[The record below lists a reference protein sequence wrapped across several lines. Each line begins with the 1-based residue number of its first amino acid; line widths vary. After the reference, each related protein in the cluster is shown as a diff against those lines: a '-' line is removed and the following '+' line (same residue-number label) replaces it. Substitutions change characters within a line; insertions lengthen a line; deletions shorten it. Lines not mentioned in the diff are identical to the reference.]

1 MMIKSTTMVSKKEKI
16 QQKKEE
22 KKPAMIEVIDLD
34 EQHGDSKVV
43 NHDVNN
49 VGKQDE
55 GRLSQKVQ
63 KKVWNIFNLDGLKKY

>member
-34 EQHGDSKVV
+34 E
-43 NHDVNN
+43 
-49 VGKQDE
+49 
-55 GRLSQKVQ
+55 
-63 KKVWNIFNLDGLKKY
+63 